1 MIHLDVE
8 TVTQVF
14 QFQQFWLV
22 DHKFDREILIEEL
35 FQIVQIITI
44 IWVKSQTKTK
54 STIKIKSR
62 ITRATFVELS
72 KYSSEWAINKI
83 VFRKTCSDFWIAIEK
98 YRTSRKFCV
107 FKSRYIQIESVLNDD
122 SNQLSSS
129 SQFSFLLE
137 TLFKIFFA
145 FKKKFLRRSIS
156 LQSISLNYAKI
167 VEIEQR
173 NVKYSEITQ
182 DQETITSSDESFVTA
197 KASSFKEKVREVHEK
212 TTDEKISRMNR
223 IIKTNLQKM
232 LNVIVIAKIAAAVAT
247 ISQTT
252 LSSSTVATSFIAFS
266 ENYRQQERWNL
277 VEIEFFDSN
286 FDEKFAFTN
295 EALIHADKNTYYRN
309 VHVFVERIKKMI
321 IVLEFE
327 MIRKNLFFYLR
338 DSVLMW
344 HIVEFFDVSRRILF
358 YEENVDEWVQALIAR
373 FKTQATTTTANLL
386 KKRYTLTNAE
396 RNRESR
402 EYAQKVIR
410 WVKFAK
416 MFSSFNQLNIVYN
429 EINAELRRDLK
440 KSSKNTTINDYLQLL
455 NDYKDI

>member
-1 MIHLDVE
+1 
-8 TVTQVF
+8 
-14 QFQQFWLV
+14 
-22 DHKFDREILIEEL
+22 
-35 FQIVQIITI
+35 
-44 IWVKSQTKTK
+44 
-54 STIKIKSR
+54 
-62 ITRATFVELS
+62 
-72 KYSSEWAINKI
+72 
-83 VFRKTCSDFWIAIEK
+83 
-98 YRTSRKFCV
+98 
-107 FKSRYIQIESVLNDD
+107 
-122 SNQLSSS
+122 
-129 SQFSFLLE
+129 
-137 TLFKIFFA
+137 
-145 FKKKFLRRSIS
+145 
-156 LQSISLNYAKI
+156 
-167 VEIEQR
+167 
-173 NVKYSEITQ
+173 
-182 DQETITSSDESFVTA
+182 
-197 KASSFKEKVREVHEK
+197 
-212 TTDEKISRMNR
+212 
-223 IIKTNLQKM
+223 
-232 LNVIVIAKIAAAVAT
+232 
-247 ISQTT
+247 
-252 LSSSTVATSFIAFS
+252 
-266 ENYRQQERWNL
+266 
-277 VEIEFFDSN
+277 
-286 FDEKFAFTN
+286 
-295 EALIHADKNTYYRN
+295 LIHADKNTYYRN